1 LVCENGPPAAQ
12 GGVLEETAST
22 TVVCFPPDAPRSA
35 ANGGGRLFQTG
46 GKYKYDNGRDFI
58 MTSTQLETIT
68 DHLAQLHGY
77 AFFRP
82 ETGALRD
89 TLVQTVLD
97 AVEGEAAEELAE
109 ANFDLEVSIR
119 KEEGDDSE
127 LAVSFSVDH
136 PGLDHTSQVALSLL
150 SNDALQDLDGYLSRL
165 VEAALPVEVDGKAV
179 LRKINESDHHEKGPA
194 SARLK
199 VSPEWLK
206 SVIPC
211 TDYSYEEIEGK
222 KYIREYYWS
231 KELIERLLR
240 IKSAKTTPEDLQ
252 YVASE
257 CCEGDLDWAKDLIA
271 RLKSQNRPE
280 PMPKEQPQR
289 NQGRSQQ
296 NQGSQAQ
303 NQGRAGQNQGRPAQR
318 EQGQGR
324 PAQGQGRSAQG
335 QGRPAQG
342 QGRPAQG
349 QGQGKPVQNQ
359 VKPGQNQ
366 NQGKPA
372 HNLSGPANVVP
383 SERVRSRSRHKRS
396 SREQGKDGAAKPE
409 TGGPTQPQN

>member
-1 LVCENGPPAAQ
+1 
-12 GGVLEETAST
+12 
-22 TVVCFPPDAPRSA
+22 
-35 ANGGGRLFQTG
+35 
-46 GKYKYDNGRDFI
+46 
-58 MTSTQLETIT
+58 
-68 DHLAQLHGY
+68 
-77 AFFRP
+77 
-82 ETGALRD
+82 
-89 TLVQTVLD
+89 
-97 AVEGEAAEELAE
+97 
-109 ANFDLEVSIR
+109 
-119 KEEGDDSE
+119 
-127 LAVSFSVDH
+127 
-136 PGLDHTSQVALSLL
+136 LSD
-150 SNDALQDLDGYLSRL
+150 DALEDLDGYLSRL
-165 VEAALPVEVDGKAV
+165 VEATVPVEVEVSGKTV
-179 LRKINESDHHEKGPA
+179 VRKVNESDHHEKGPA

-271 RLKSQNRPE
+271 RLKSPNRPE

-289 NQGRSQQ
+289 NQGRTQQ
-296 NQGSQAQ
+296 NQGTQAQ
-303 NQGRAGQNQGRPAQR
+303 NQGRPGQNQGRPGQGQPGQGQGRPAQGQQGQG
-318 EQGQGR
+318 QGQGR

-335 QGRPAQG
+335 QGRPGQG
-342 QGRPAQG
+342 QGRPGQA

-359 VKPGQNQ
+359 AKPGQNQ
-366 NQGKPA
+366 SQGKPA

-409 TGGPTQPQN
+409 TGGQTQPQN